1 MNKLLF
7 SCELCK
13 RDLNLKEAIKYVLGE
28 IEKLKGTIENK
39 KSKDRT
45 MPGGKMGVSLLKTA
59 LMLANS

>member
-1 MNKLLF
+1 M
-7 SCELCK
+7 SY
-13 RDLNLKEAIKYVLGE
+13 NLEVSVARRMS
-28 IEKLKGTIENK
+28 K